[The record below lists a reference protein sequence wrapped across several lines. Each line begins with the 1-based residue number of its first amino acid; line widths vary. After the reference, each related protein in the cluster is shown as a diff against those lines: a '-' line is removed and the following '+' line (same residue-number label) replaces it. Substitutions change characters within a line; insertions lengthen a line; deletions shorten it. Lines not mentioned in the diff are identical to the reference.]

1 MGIEASMTRDALVEA
16 IASLTLLEARE
27 LRTALE
33 SRLDVRS
40 PPAPLPEI
48 DVTSPMLLAN
58 TDPSIAR
65 QARIEVELVGA
76 ERVAA
81 ARALRERL
89 QLRLPEVAEALK
101 HSPAVFDGEW
111 SLATVRALLNDLE
124 RLGVVAR
131 AEVESLE

>member
-1 MGIEASMTRDALVEA
+1 MTRDALVDA
-16 IASLTLLEARE
+16 IASLTLHE
-27 LRTALE
+27 ALE
-33 SRLDVRS
+33 LHAALASRLAVRS
-40 PPAPLPEI
+40 RAASPPEI
-48 DVTSPMLLAN
+48 HACSPMLLAN

-76 ERVAA
+76 ARVAA

-89 QLRLPEVAEALK
+89 QLSLPEVAAALR
-101 HSPAVFDGEW
+101 HSPAMFEGGW
-111 SLATVRALLNDLE
+111 SLSTVRALLSDLE